1 LWIRPGWLRWRPVLL
16 CLRPSRFTTA
26 VPLRPHEE
34 CVMTTE
40 LIRRQEKRGTAASWT
55 SANPTLLAGEWGIE
69 TDTGR
74 TKLGDGATAWNDLDY
89 RDEQLA
95 AMAGFTGTYAA
106 VVTLDGR
113 GGDPTGATSSQAAI
127 DAAMAELDARI
138 AAIDTDFEIPTSS
151 LYGDGSEPWQGGTLV
166 IPPGVWDGRIDLTGY
181 SNVEVYLS
189 AGAVLYNSGTDGE
202 HAIQAINGSGSTR
215 NRNVVRGP

>member
-74 TKLGDGATAWNDLDY
+74 TKLGDGATAWNDLAY

-95 AMAGFTGTYAA
+95 AMAGFTGTYAPLAFSASPMDAGRYYPGAGVLTTAVIPAEGRLHVTRLNVARTTTINRLAVNCTVVGTTGA
-106 VVTLDGR
+106 VVRL
-113 GGDPTGATSSQAAI
+113 
-127 DAAMAELDARI
+127 
-138 AAIDTDFEIPTSS
+138 
-151 LYGDGSEPWQGGTLV
+151 
-166 IPPGVWDGRIDLTGY
+166 GVY
-181 SNVEVYLS
+181 AHN
-189 AGAVLYNSGTDGE
+189 A
-202 HAIQAINGSGSTR
+202 ST
-215 NRNVVRGP
+215 